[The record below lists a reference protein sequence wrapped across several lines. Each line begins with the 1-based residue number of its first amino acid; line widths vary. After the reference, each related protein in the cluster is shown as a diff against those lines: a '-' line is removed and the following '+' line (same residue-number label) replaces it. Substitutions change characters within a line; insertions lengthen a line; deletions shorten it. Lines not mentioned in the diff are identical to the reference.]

1 MSRRPRLS
9 SKKRNDRSIKTKIL
23 LALLALSLAPL
34 ILFAGLGRYAMVTM
48 REHVRAELV
57 RHAREDLVRS
67 AKNYAALASAMLD
80 KVEVETGTVA
90 FFSQALVRDPA
101 AFGHARSYSAA
112 EKPDDPAA
120 ASVYA
125 LAPGVSM
132 AAAQPELDLT
142 SNLDK
147 LFVLI
152 KKGDPNLEEIYYGA
166 QSGVFRDYP
175 WSPEELDSF
184 LFTLEPAF
192 AQQLNE
198 GGEISGR
205 LWQAFS
211 ENGLALSR
219 HAMVSPIEP
228 GSRWVIRDDEDSRIF
243 SVRQGKTGLDVYS
256 GYDPRI
262 RPWYRAAVG
271 RDSVSWTKFANC
283 SGKEQLTV
291 CPRHQTRGSDRRQ
304 GFSQSGAG
312 IRGQPDRP
320 QRKQPDFSRGGWQVV
335 ATGCERQ

>member
-1 MSRRPRLS
+1 MVTYGMTSASLRSGYDTTDMAPALPFQQ
-9 SKKRNDRSIKTKIL
+9 KMKHRSINTKIL
-23 LALLALSLAPL
+23 VTALALSLAPL
-34 ILFAGLGRYAMVTM
+34 ILFVGLSRSTMVTM
-48 REHVRAELV
+48 REHVRTELI
-57 RHAREDLVRS
+57 RHAREDL
-67 AKNYAALASAMLD
+67 AQTTKNQAALASAMLD
-80 KVEVETGTVA
+80 KVEGETRTVA
-90 FFSQALVRDPA
+90 FFSQTLVRDSA

-112 EKPDDPAA
+112 EKPEDPAS

-147 LFVLI
+147 LFVVI
-152 KKGDPNLEEIYYGA
+152 KKNDPNLEEMYYGT
-166 QSGVFRDYP
+166 QSGVFRNYP
-175 WSPEELDSF
+175 WSPQELDSF

-228 GSRWVIRDDEDSRIF
+228 GSRWVMRDDKNFRVF

-262 RPWYRAAVG
+262 RPWYRDAVG
-271 RDSVSWTKFANC
+271 GDSVIVDQIRQLQRGTW
-283 SGKEQLTV
+283 GRLTV
-291 CPRHQTRGSDRRQ
+291 CPRRQTRGSDRRQ
-304 GFSQSGAG
+304 GFFRSGAG
-312 IRGQPDRP
+312 IQGQSDRP
-320 QRKQPDFSRGGWQVV
+320 
-335 ATGCERQ
+335 